1 MKKRLFVIQLILIII
16 MAFSGIY
23 ALANQSVINSAGT
36 GIVDIKLQT
45 YKLNDINEETLYGN
59 EKTEVMP
66 GQIISLIPK
75 VTNLAEDCYIRFK
88 AFYIKDSVDFSTY
101 VTNLSTD
108 FEKHGDYYYYKNIF
122 EKDNKINL
130 FSTIKIPD
138 NVDELILS
146 NEFVLTITVEA
157 VQAKNFEPDYSLTD
171 PWNGVLPSECV
182 NESYNIDSEDL
193 SKIILEFDNDTQKD
207 FDVPSDFLKS
217 LHFMMPG
224 DTLRETIDFKD
235 NDKKNAKYYLQIN
248 IDEQLNMEKDLLS
261 KIDLTI
267 RNKSGEIIYDGNAN
281 PQGKI
286 LLGNYQI
293 GDSDEFTVELHV
305 PTDLGNEYTMLN
317 PEITFVFTA
326 DYEKDVHRPVSPITG
341 DPIDV
346 TITIFFI
353 SAIGLVIT
361 IIYGCKLRDK
371 DIDSIN

>member
-1 MKKRLFVIQLILIII
+1 

-59 EKTEVMP
+59 EKTDVMP

-88 AFYIKDSVDFSTY
+88 AFYIKDSVDISSY
-101 VTNLSTD
+101 VTDLSTD

-130 FSTIKIPD
+130 FSTIKIPE

-157 VQAKNFEPDYSLTD
+157 IQSKNFEPDYSLAD
-171 PWNGVLPSECV
+171 PWNGVPVTECV

-235 NDKKNAKYYLQIN
+235 TDKKNAKYYLQIN
-248 IDEQLNMEKDLLS
+248 LDEQLDKEKDLLS
-261 KIDLTI
+261 KIDLII
-267 RNKSGEIIYDGNAN
+267 RNKSGEIIYNGKAD
-281 PQGKI
+281 PDGKI

-293 GDSDEFTVELHV
+293 GDDDKFTFEIHL
-305 PTDLGNEYTMLN
+305 PTDLSNEYTMLN
-317 PEITFVFTA
+317 PEMTFVFTA
-326 DYEKDVHRPVSPITG
+326 DYENDEDKPGSPKTG
-341 DPIDV
+341 DNIYV

-361 IIYGCKLRDK
+361 IIYGYRLRDK
-371 DIDSIN
+371 DIDSK

>member
-88 AFYIKDSVDFSTY
+88 AFYIKDSVDISSY
-101 VTNLSTD
+101 VTDLSTD

-130 FSTIKIPD
+130 FSTIKIPE

-157 VQAKNFEPDYSLTD
+157 IQSKNFEPDYSLTD
-171 PWNGVLPSECV
+171 PWNGVPVTECV

-235 NDKKNAKYYLQIN
+235 TDKNNAKYYLQIN
-248 IDEQLNMEKDLLS
+248 LDEQLNLEKELLS

-267 RNKSGEIIYDGNAN
+267 RNKSGEIIYDGKVD

-293 GDSDEFTVELHV
+293 GDDDKFTFEIHL
-305 PTDLGNEYTMLN
+305 PTDLSNEYTMLN
-317 PEITFVFTA
+317 PEITFVFSA
-326 DYEKDVHRPVSPITG
+326 DYEKNVDKPVSPKTG
-341 DPIDV
+341 DNIDM

-353 SAIGLVIT
+353 SAIGLIIT
-361 IIYGCKLRDK
+361 IIYGCKLK
-371 DIDSIN
+371 NEDINSK